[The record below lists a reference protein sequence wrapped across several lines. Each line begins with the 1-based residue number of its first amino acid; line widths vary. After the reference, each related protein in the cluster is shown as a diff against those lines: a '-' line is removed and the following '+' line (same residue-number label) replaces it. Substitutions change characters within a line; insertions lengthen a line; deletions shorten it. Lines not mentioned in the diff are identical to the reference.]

1 MRGSQCEQE
10 PVPERPPLRGPH
22 SQGSDEALRVA
33 ADVPWSRLQVGRAKT
48 HKHANKSAAVLEFD
62 ISGNKR
68 GHTKDSHADLAVPR
82 HYNKSRFS
90 GHVHYTSTHLQILG
104 PVLHP
109 G

>member
-1 MRGSQCEQE
+1 MRGSQCERE
-10 PVPERPPLRGPH
+10 PVPERPPLCGPH

-33 ADVPWSRLQVGRAKT
+33 ADVQWSRLQEGRAKI
-48 HKHANKSAAVLEFD
+48 HKHASKSAAVLEFD

-68 GHTKDSHADLAVPR
+68 GHTKDGHADLGVSR